1 MQDAESILKVGE
13 SQRDGTEVG
22 NHIQVITKSFSFV
35 QGDIFM
41 DANFYEN
48 NGPIYT
54 RHKYMSC
61 IYKDNQGL

>member
-54 RHKYMSC
+54 RHA
-61 IYKDNQGL
+61 